1 MKKIT
6 NLYMSAILTT
16 SIFSGYALGKGIEQ
30 VQAKEI
36 EKTQKKRYKESRG
49 AKTSRKVYNAR

>member
-1 MKKIT
+1 
-6 NLYMSAILTT
+6 MSAILTT

-36 EKTQKKRYKESRG
+36 ENAKKRYKESRG